1 VLTVQRN
8 RRGDPETGDG
18 ARRLDCFRA
27 EAPHDEGKQSKTA
40 AVGVMI
46 MLILYPILAVL
57 VILLA
62 AAIVYHIVER
72 MPRLAQA
79 IGGRASG
86 GRSDPQT
93 AAAAMMY
100 AVATEYAPLTAEQ
113 ERHIQSLLC
122 SRMGLDPA
130 AARTCMTGGRRIAS
144 RLHGDLNSRLHQL
157 LGPVEHGC
165 SRKEKQ
171 DVIDMLRIIAGPL
184 AQRLGPVREGLGR
197 VSATL
202 MRG

>member
-1 VLTVQRN
+1 M
-8 RRGDPETGDG
+8 
-18 ARRLDCFRA
+18 F
-27 EAPHDEGKQSKTA
+27 
-40 AVGVMI
+40 
-46 MLILYPILAVL
+46 ILSPIFAVL
-57 VILLA
+57 VLLLA
-62 AAIVYHIVER
+62 AAIVFRIVEHI
-72 MPRLAQA
+72 PRLSWVA
-79 IGGRASG
+79 GTWGSDG
-86 GRSDPQT
+86 SSDPRI
-93 AAAAMMY
+93 AVAAMMY

-130 AARTCMTGGRRIAS
+130 AARACLTGGRRIAS

-157 LGPVEHGC
+157 AGPVEHRC

-171 DVIDMLRIIAGPL
+171 DVIDMLRIIAGPF

-202 MRG
+202 MHS